1 MIRIV
6 QLKLSPPHNMESKEF
21 MESNRFM
28 EDLEN
33 SVIKTLK
40 ISKEQLLNTKIVKR
54 SIDARKK
61 NDIKIIYTIDAEIVN
76 EKKVFKALH
85 NNPNILIAKDVVYKF
100 PTHGSTSLNH
110 RPIIIGAGPAGLYCG
125 LILAE
130 NGYKPILLERGE
142 DVDSR
147 AKSVEDFW
155 TNNKLD
161 INSNVQFGEGG
172 AGTFSDGKLNT
183 LVKDNFGRSKKVLE
197 VFVEAGAPSE
207 ILYINKPHI
216 GTDLLRE
223 VVKNIRKKIISLG
236 GEVRFNSQVTDFKIK
251 DKKLVGIIIN
261 QKEELPCEVAI
272 LAIGHSAR
280 DTFETLY
287 KRQIQME
294 AKSFAMGVRIE
305 HPQVL
310 INKAQYGVE
319 ESLYL
324 PVAEYKLSH
333 TSENGRSVYSFCM
346 CPGGY
351 VVNSSSEE
359 KRLAVNGMSYHDRD
373 NENANSALIVSVT
386 PNDYE
391 TSHPLGGLEF
401 QRQLE
406 SAAYELGNG
415 KVPIQLYKD
424 FCENIKS
431 KKLGKVNPQ
440 IKGDYVLSNLR
451 EVLPDFISQSLME
464 GIKVFGTKIKGFDR
478 EDAVLSG
485 IESRTSSPVRILR
498 NEYFENEVKGIYPC
512 GEGAG
517 YAGGITS
524 AAMDGIKMAEAIA
537 KRYAP

>member
-6 QLKLSPPHNMESKEF
+6 QLKLSPSHN

-28 EDLEN
+28 EELEN
-33 SVIKTLK
+33 AVIKTLK
-40 ISKEQLLNTKIVKR
+40 IKREQLLNIKVVKR

-61 NDIKIIYTIDAEIVN
+61 NDIKIIYIVDAKVIG
-76 EKKVFKALH
+76 EKKVLKALH
-85 NNPNILIAKDVVYKF
+85 NNPNIQIPNDVSYQF
-100 PTHGSTSLNH
+100 PAHYGATPLNH

-125 LILAE
+125 LLLAE
-130 NGYKPILLERGE
+130 HGYRPILLERGE
-142 DVDSR
+142 DVDKR
-147 AKSVEDFW
+147 IKTVEEFW
-155 TNNKLD
+155 VNQTLNL
-161 INSNVQFGEGG
+161 NSNVQFGEGG

-216 GTDLLRE
+216 GTDLLRG

-236 GEVRFNSQVTDFKIK
+236 GEVRFNSQVTDFKIE
-251 DKKLVGIIIN
+251 DKRLVGLVVN
-261 QKEELPCEVAI
+261 QTEELPCEVAI

-280 DTFETLY
+280 DTFETLHH
-287 KRQIQME
+287 RQIHME

-305 HPQVL
+305 HPQTL
-310 INKAQYGVE
+310 INKSQYGVE
-319 ESLYL
+319 ESPYL
-324 PVAEYKLSH
+324 PVADYKLSH
-333 TSENGRSVYSFCM
+333 TAENGRSVYSFCM
-346 CPGGY
+346 CPGGF

-359 KRLAVNGMSYHDRD
+359 KRLAVNGMSYHDR
-373 NENANSALIVSVT
+373 NGENANSALIVSIT
-386 PNDYE
+386 PKDYK

-401 QRQLE
+401 QRLLE
-406 SAAYELGNG
+406 SAAYKLGNG

-424 FCENIKS
+424 FCKNVKS
-431 KKLGKVNPQ
+431 EQLGKVRPQ
-440 IKGDYVLSNLR
+440 IKGGYVLSNLR
-451 EVLPDFISQSLME
+451 EIFPDFISQSLME
-464 GIKVFGTKIKGFDR
+464 GIKVFGTKMKGFDR
-478 EDAVLSG
+478 EDAILSG

-498 NEYFENEVKGIYPC
+498 NEAFENEIKGIYPC